1 MGVFSK
7 LKNIFYD
14 EEYIDEPE
22 AEIKKVDKVVK
33 KEVEEGIRNKFYD
46 IIEES
51 LKNCGEDYD
60 VLRVPISIDSTSKS
74 YRLAIP
80 TCDSERNDVTAIIS
94 VNIVR
99 PNQKREEEY
108 DCYDEH
114 ERWKE
119 NCERG

>member
-1 MGVFSK
+1 M
-7 LKNIFYD
+7 
-14 EEYIDEPE
+14 
-22 AEIKKVDKVVK
+22 KKIRVK
-33 KEVEEGIRNKFYD
+33 KEVEDGIRNKFYD

-114 ERWKE
+114 ERMKE

>member
-1 MGVFSK
+1 M
-7 LKNIFYD
+7 
-14 EEYIDEPE
+14 
-22 AEIKKVDKVVK
+22 KKIRVK
-33 KEVEEGIRNKFYD
+33 KEVEDGIRNKFYD

-60 VLRVPISIDSTSKS
+60 VLKVPISIDSTSKS